1 MRMTSRKMLGCALV
15 ALLATG
21 CDTAPP
27 GAGLVNSDP
36 ATLKAEEK
44 PATRTDLPTPDLA
57 GKDDA
62 LAEQA
67 ASSPAASG
75 TDAGTGG
82 RDGGQGGTR
91 PRRTNA
97 GAAGPEVAKEPSA
110 TPSRIETGSGNNAQG
125 ETKPPGDINVGNLRS
140 PQ

>member
-1 MRMTSRKMLGCALV
+1 
-15 ALLATG
+15 
-21 CDTAPP
+21 
-27 GAGLVNSDP
+27 
-36 ATLKAEEK
+36 
-44 PATRTDLPTPDLA
+44 
-57 GKDDA
+57 
-62 LAEQA
+62 
-67 ASSPAASG
+67 
-75 TDAGTGG
+75 AGTGG

-97 GAAGPEVAKEPSA
+97 SAIGPGVAKEPSA

>member
-1 MRMTSRKMLGCALV
+1 MRMTSRKMLGGALV
-15 ALLATG
+15 ALLAAG

-27 GAGLVNSDP
+27 GAGLVNGDP

-44 PATRTDLPTPDLA
+44 PAMRTDLPPPDLA

-62 LAEQA
+62 LAEPA
-67 ASSPAASG
+67 ASSPAASD
-75 TDAGTGG
+75 TGTGG

-97 GAAGPEVAKEPSA
+97 GATGPEVAKEPSA
-110 TPSRIETGSGNNAQG
+110 TPSRIETGRGNNAQG
-125 ETKPPGDINVGNLRS
+125 ETKPPGDINAGNPRS

>member
-1 MRMTSRKMLGCALV
+1 MRMTSRKMLGWAFV
-15 ALLATG
+15 ALLTTG

-44 PATRTDLPTPDLA
+44 PAARTDLPTPDLA

-62 LAEQA
+62 LAETA

-97 GAAGPEVAKEPSA
+97 SAIGPGVAKEPSA

-125 ETKPPGDINVGNLRS
+125 
-140 PQ
+140 